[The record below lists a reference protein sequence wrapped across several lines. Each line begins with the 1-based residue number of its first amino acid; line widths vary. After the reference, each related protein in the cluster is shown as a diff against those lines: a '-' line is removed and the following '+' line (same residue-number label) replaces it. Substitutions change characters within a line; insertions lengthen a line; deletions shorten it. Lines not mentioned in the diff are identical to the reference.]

1 MWTVKKVLNSS
12 VILAT
17 DDAGAES
24 VVLGKG
30 IGYGRKAGE
39 QVDPAIVDQVFVPVE
54 PGRSS
59 ELADMLRDIPA
70 WYLELTHTIVQMAED
85 RLQHALDPHIYL
97 TLTDH
102 LHFAV
107 QRAGE
112 GIAVTNRLAWEIRAF
127 YPAEYAIGTTAL
139 RLLRERTGADLPDDE
154 AANIAFHLVNAL
166 RGGPSS
172 FNALRAVQ
180 LIDAVVTIVKYSA
193 PGLDDTPTVHWSR
206 FLTHMQ
212 FFADRFF
219 AEKLLSSED
228 DFLFRQLSSRYP
240 DATATA
246 ERVRSHIAATYQIAL
261 PNEEVGYLALHVQRL
276 LSP

>member
-1 MWTVKKVLNSS
+1 MWIVKKVLNSS

-30 IGYGRKAGE
+30 IGYGRRAGE
-39 QVDPAIVDQVFVPVE
+39 LVDPAVVDQVFVPL
-54 PGRSS
+54 PSGRSG
-59 ELADMLRDIPA
+59 ELVEMLRDIPA
-70 WYLELTHTIVQMAED
+70 WYLELTHSIVQLAEE
-85 RLQHALDPHIYL
+85 RLQHQLDPHIYL

-112 GIAVTNRLAWEIRAF
+112 GIAVTNRLAWEIRTF
-127 YPAEYAIGTTAL
+127 YPTEYEVGTVAL
-139 RLLRERTGADLPDDE
+139 HLLRQHTDVELPDDE

-166 RGGPSS
+166 RGGASS

-180 LIDAVVTIVKYSA
+180 LIDAVVTIVKYA
-193 PGLDDTPTVHWSR
+193 TPGLDDAPSVHWSR

-212 FFADRFF
+212 FFADRFYSD
-219 AEKLLSSED
+219 KLLSSGD
-228 DFLFRQLSSRYP
+228 DFLFHQLASRYP
-240 DATATA
+240 QATSIA
-246 ERVRSHIAATYQIAL
+246 ERVRSHIAGAYQVAL
-261 PNEEVGYLALHVQRL
+261 PNEEVGYLALHIQRL
-276 LSP
+276 VTP